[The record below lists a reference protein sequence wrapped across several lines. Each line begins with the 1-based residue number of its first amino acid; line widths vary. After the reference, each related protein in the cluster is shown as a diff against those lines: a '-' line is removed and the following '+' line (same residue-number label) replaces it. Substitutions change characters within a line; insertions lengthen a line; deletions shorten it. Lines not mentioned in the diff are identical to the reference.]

1 MFNIVDSLEYDRFG
15 EVFSEHL
22 GHNSGL
28 QKDQGLDNFIE
39 VCLKLKH
46 RSQLIF
52 AESEATNAN
61 DTPNE
66 DETFLQ
72 QFWLVFSSLFL
83 IRHHVI
89 IKGYNPLNHKSQ
101 ISYYKSYIINYKSQ
115 INYNYRI
122 LLKRL

>member
-61 DTPNE
+61 DATNE
-66 DETFLQ
+66 DETFLRQ
-72 QFWLVFSSLFL
+72 YWLVFSSLFL

-89 IKGYNPLNHKSQ
+89 TKGL
-101 ISYYKSYIINYKSQ
+101 
-115 INYNYRI
+115 
-122 LLKRL
+122 